1 MSHRVYLPLDLDRL
15 ARLVSDRSL
24 PGPLTAHAVTD
35 ALIAAWPD
43 GDQEGWEYAAL
54 AAAGDESLEGLAGTG
69 APRRRVVVAADVDAV
84 TSRDGGPTAVTVAE
98 VHWRQVAAGHVDV
111 EALDAAITDGEDAPE
126 LAWFARQELADLG

>member
-1 MSHRVYLPLDLDRL
+1 MHHRGVGRARRPHHRWSHARASRPPQDRKEAEPMSHRVYLPLDLDRL

-54 AAAGDESLEGLAGTG
+54 AAAGGD
-69 APRRRVVVAADVDAV
+69 
-84 TSRDGGPTAVTVAE
+84 
-98 VHWRQVAAGHVDV
+98 
-111 EALDAAITDGEDAPE
+111 
-126 LAWFARQELADLG
+126 